1 MPVTHT
7 NPPILKDL
15 ADKHWGEL
23 GVYTGSAA
31 NQLGLAERKRRQDA
45 FRPKA
50 TPIARRADQSFE
62 IPDNDQSNLLSD
74 GFKILW
80 YIFLAMVAFG
90 AFLDLCQWLTRSFF

>member
-23 GVYTGSAA
+23 GVYTGTAS
-31 NQLGLAERKRRQDA
+31 NRLGLAERKRRKDA

-50 TPIARRADQSFE
+50 TPVTRPTDQSFE
-62 IPDNDQSNLLSD
+62 LPADDQSNSLPDPL
-74 GFKILW
+74 KIAW
-80 YIFLAMVAFG
+80 YVFLVFLAFG
-90 AFLDLCQWLTRSFF
+90 LCLDALKWLIGLFL

>member
-23 GVYTGSAA
+23 GVYTGTAA
-31 NQLGLAERKRRQDA
+31 NRLGLAERKRRQDS

-50 TPIARRADQSFE
+50 TPIARRTDQTFE
-62 IPDNDQSNLLSD
+62 TIDDDQSNLLSD

-80 YIFLAMVAFG
+80 YVFLAIMAFG
-90 AFLDLCQWLTRSFF
+90 LFLDALQWLIRLFL